1 MAPERSSSTSSQITS
16 PCTTQIKLPTRKT
29 HRIADTHP
37 AAPPTRATAQIYR
50 RRPRP
55 TNRRGRI
62 KPGAILR
69 EENIGRIRIGRSRSL
84 PAPIWT
90 GPRRGEA
97 EGRRRGRGREGE
109 GGGGFPPFAARGWGR
124 RVFFFRRSGRV
135 PRFVVRCEDGFET
148 RRRVRA
154 GIYNFLLG
162 SAFGTFSLL
171 VYVLIS
177 WWNLILAGTGRAGR
191 QRNLFAP
198 VNNSCQVRK
207 QGCL

>member
-69 EENIGRIRIGRSRSL
+69 EENIGRIRIGRSRGL

-97 EGRRRGRGREGE
+97 EGRRRAREGE
-109 GGGGFPPFAARGWGR
+109 EGGEGFPPFAARGWGR
-124 RVFFFRRSGRV
+124 RVFSFSSLRPGPSV
-135 PRFVVRCEDGFET
+135 CAVVRCEDGFET

-154 GIYNFLLG
+154 AIYNFLLG
-162 SAFGTFSLL
+162 SAFGTFEYWSRF
-171 VYVLIS
+171 I
-177 WWNLILAGTGRAGR
+177 
-191 QRNLFAP
+191 FF
-198 VNNSCQVRK
+198 
-207 QGCL
+207 